1 MNLLYLCYRKTAH
14 RVKARC
20 AVFYF
25 TAVLNGTDT
34 AKSLGVFC
42 SKSHLSNSR
51 GNKHQCP
58 PKKQKIGCFPL
69 QVTSKQFERKPTSIP
84 SQKRGS
90 LGVLC
95 RKSPPSYS
103 RDKKRQFPPK
113 KEVTWVISAPS
124 HLQVIREAIN
134 INALPKKRKIG
145 CSLPQVTFKQFER
158 KPTSI
163 PSQKRGS
170 LGVLCRKSLPS
181 NSRDKK
187 RHLPPKKR
195 RSSMATP
202 PMLTGRVRTSSGVN
216 RLGA

>member
-69 QVTSKQFERKPTSIP
+69 QVTSKLFERKPTSMP
-84 SQKRGS
+84 SQKRGN
-90 LGVLC
+90 LGVF
-95 RKSPPSYS
+95 RSKSPSSYS
-103 RDKKRQFPPK
+103 RGSQHQFPPK
-113 KEVTWVISAPS
+113 KEVTWVFSAPS
-124 HLQVIREAIN
+124 HLQVIREIKSLTS
-134 INALPKKRKIG
+134 LPKNGEARW
-145 CSLPQVTFKQFER
+145 
-158 KPTSI
+158 
-163 PSQKRGS
+163 
-170 LGVLCRKSLPS
+170 
-181 NSRDKK
+181 
-187 RHLPPKKR
+187 R
-195 RSSMATP
+195 R
-202 PMLTGRVRTSSGVN
+202 RQC
-216 RLGA
+216 

>member
-1 MNLLYLCYRKTAH
+1 MCDFL
-14 RVKARC
+14 
-20 AVFYF
+20 FI
-25 TAVLNGTDT
+25 AVLNGTDT
-34 AKSLGVFC
+34 ANSLGVFC
-42 SKSHLSNSR
+42 SKSHLSNQRVLLLHTLCS
-51 GNKHQCP
+51 P
-58 PKKQKIGCFPL
+58 YSILPKNRRLAVFR
-69 QVTSKQFERKPTSIP
+69 SE
-84 SQKRGS
+84 
-90 LGVLC
+90 
-95 RKSPPSYS
+95 SPPSNS

-113 KEVTWVISAPS
+113 KEVTWVFSAPS

-145 CSLPQVTFKQFER
+145 CFPLQVTSKLFKR

-202 PMLTGRVRTSSGVN
+202 PMLTGRARTSSGVN